1 MGSEQRDVAGR
12 PGVLRALFLVRTY
25 QSEAHIILLINILKI
40 EQRNGPKWNDIVAAT
55 LGLEL
60 TNLAAGGATA
70 DNSFVAGGTGASST
84 IPVPSTKDQVDSF
97 LTWDAPQPGDVF
109 VHWIGANDILFNT
122 TIAGAEIAS
131 LVAEDVD
138 RLYRSGKFTLAI
150 YTPKPF

>member
-1 MGSEQRDVAGR
+1 M
-12 PGVLRALFLVRTY
+12 LFL
-25 QSEAHIILLINILKI
+25 ILLTLNS
-40 EQRNGPKWNDIVAAT
+40 RNGPKWNDIVAAA

-97 LTWDAPQPGDVF
+97 LTWDAPRPGDVF

-122 TIAGAEIAS
+122 TITGGEIAS

-150 YTPKPF
+150 DPPEPFSLT